1 MVVVKLCANA
11 RANYYLRA
19 LPPSLSREF
28 AESHDA
34 SLLQALLR
42 LLDHPDGSNE
52 DMQWATAVA
61 HLPLRGGGLGLRSAV
76 RVAPAAYWASWA
88 DCLAMIRARHP
99 TLAGLFV
106 HALEGETGGPC
117 LRELQAARS
126 QVVAEG
132 FAACPGWRDLALG
145 ARPQQVQEDEPGE
158 PGEWPRGWQRSA
170 ASAREQFAR
179 EALLNGRHALSAQ
192 AALLRSQS
200 GPCGGKVFTALPTST
215 LTTVPSAE
223 LRVLLLR
230 RLHLPI
236 PMVPRRCQC
245 RGKLDSR
252 GHHRAGCSTC
262 GVLRRRGKPLEKAAA
277 RVCREAGA
285 RVAENVLLRDMN
297 IGGISGHDGRNL
309 EVVANGLPLWGGAQL
324 AVDTTLVC
332 PVRRN
337 GTPQP
342 GAATTDGTQL
352 GTARTRKEV
361 KYRELLASRRCRLV
375 VLAIE
380 VGGRWSEEAV
390 RFIRLLAKAK
400 ARTVPALVRAA
411 AKAAFLHRWTGI
423 LAVAALA
430 ATLLELPVDDAEAVD
445 GDMRVLE
452 EVLGDA
458 RLVEA
463 PLPSRL
469 A

>member
-1 MVVVKLCANA
+1 
-11 RANYYLRA
+11 
-19 LPPSLSREF
+19 
-28 AESHDA
+28 
-34 SLLQALLR
+34 
-42 LLDHPDGSNE
+42 
-52 DMQWATAVA
+52 MQWARAVA
-61 HLPLRGGGLGLRSAV
+61 HLPLRLGGLGLRSAV

-88 DCLAMIRARHP
+88 DCLAMVRARHP
-99 TLAGLFV
+99 GLANLIV
-106 HALEGETGGPC
+106 QALEGDTREPC
-117 LRELQAARS
+117 LRELQQARA
-126 QVVAEG
+126 QVVMEG
-132 FAACPGWRDLALG
+132 CTSCPGWQELAMG
-145 ARPQQVQEDEPGE
+145 ARPQQPQDAEPGE
-158 PGEWPRGWQRSA
+158 PGEWPRGWQRA
-170 ASAREQFAR
+170 AAGARESFAR
-179 EALLNGRHALSAQ
+179 EAMLNGPLAISTQ
-192 AALLRSQS
+192 VALLRSQS
-200 GPCGGKVFTALPTST
+200 GPCGGKVFTVLPTST

-236 PMVPRRCQC
+236 PVAARRCRC
-245 RGKLDSR
+245 RGELDAR
-252 GHHRAGCSTC
+252 GHHRAACSTC

-297 IGGISGHDGRNL
+297 VAGISGHDGRNI

-352 GTARTRKEV
+352 QTARTRKEQR
-361 KYRELLASRRCRLV
+361 YHELLASRRCRLV
-375 VLAIE
+375 VMALE

-390 RFIRLLAKAK
+390 RFVRLLAKAK
-400 ARTVPALVRAA
+400 ARSVPQLVRSA

-423 LAVAALA
+423 LAVAAQRAFA
-430 ATLLELPVDDAEAVD
+430 ATLLELPVDDAGGVD
-445 GDMRVLE
+445 GEEPVLE

-458 RLVEA
+458 RLLEA